1 MAPDI
6 VGAPYVPIEVPSRY
20 EQGNPLTNWFPTKDG
35 RWIYLVLLQA
45 DRYWAELCAYL
56 GAAELVVDERFTDAE
71 VRHTHRVECV
81 NALTEVFLSRTLNE
95 WKDALRD
102 FSGVW
107 APVQSALEVHEHAQ
121 VRANGFLPQVRTSEG
136 VEFALVAPP
145 MHFNGE
151 VTAPTRCA
159 PALGAD
165 TDEILR
171 ELGYD
176 AAAIEAMRQ
185 QKVFG

>member
-1 MAPDI
+1 
-6 VGAPYVPIEVPSRY
+6 VRY
-20 EQGNPLTNWFPTKDG
+20 
-35 RWIYLVLLQA
+35 
-45 DRYWAELCAYL
+45 
-56 GAAELVVDERFTDAE
+56 
-71 VRHTHRVECV
+71 THRVECV
-81 NALTEVFLSRTLNE
+81 NALTEVFLSRTLDE

-121 VRANGFLPQVRTSEG
+121 VQANGFLPQVRTSEG

-145 MHFNGE
+145 MHFDGE

-165 TDEILR
+165 TDEVLR

-176 AAAIEAMRQ
+176 AAAIVAMRQ